1 LLYIMLGTRP
11 DIAFAVTKL
20 AQQSINPTKDH
31 LSKAKHILAYLNST
45 CNYMLDYDGKF
56 GLGLVAFV
64 DLDWGSNSNTQ
75 QSQTGFL
82 LRLAG
87 GVFSWTSRMQ
97 KTVAHSS
104 TDAEY
109 MALSDCN
116 CQVVWI
122 CSIFKELN
130 YSLIPIEIASY
141 NQGAIFNVSN
151 SVTKKR
157 SKHINI
163 WYHYIWELVETNIVR
178 LLYIQSVDNPA
189 DILTKNL
196 GHTKFSTFRP
206 KLGLS
211 IR

>member
-1 LLYIMLGTRP
+1 MLGTRP

-20 AQQSINPTKDH
+20 AQQSANPTKDH

-45 CNYMLDYDGKF
+45 RNYTLDYDGKS

-64 DLDWGSNSNTQ
+64 DSDWGSDPNTR

-87 GVFSWTSRMQ
+87 GAFSWTSCVQ

-109 MALSDCN
+109 MALSDCSR
-116 CQVVWI
+116 QVVWVR
-122 CSIFKELN
+122 SIFKELN
-130 YSLIPIEIASY
+130 YSLIPIEIASD
-141 NQGAIFNVSN
+141 NQGAIFNASN
-151 SVTKKR
+151 PVTEKR
-157 SKHINI
+157 SKHIDI
-163 WYHYIWELVETNIVR
+163 RYHYIRELVETDVVR
-178 LLYIQSVDNPA
+178 LLYIQGVENLA

-196 GHTKFSTFRP
+196 GHTKFSTFWP

-211 IR
+211 IC